1 MEVIK
6 MTLLL
11 HGSGNSATL
20 EEVRAI
26 PLPLATRTYQPVS
39 HEYLS
44 KMLVEMAEHLLPSF
58 TRAVSHYGLAS
69 EGNKMFGVHTFKSS
83 NTSMGLSIGFRNSYD
98 RSMSVGIAVGASVM
112 VCDNLALCG
121 DITIL
126 RKHTRNVIRDMQTLA
141 LAGIYRSQKAYS
153 QILEDAETMRLREID
168 DDHAHRMLGLV
179 YGRGI
184 MTPRQIPVAHREW
197 QKPVYEDFQPRTVWS
212 LYNAITEALKS
223 APPQSIM
230 EKHLA
235 LHHLFANQYGLPGVQ
250 Q

>member
-1 MEVIK
+1 

-11 HGSGNSATL
+11 NSESSAATL
-20 EEVRAI
+20 DDIRAI
-26 PLPLATRTYQPVS
+26 ALPLATRTYQPVS
-39 HEYLS
+39 HEQLS
-44 KMLVEMAEHLLPSF
+44 NMLVEMAENLLPNFSHF
-58 TRAVSHYGLAS
+58 SSHYGLAAQ
-69 EGNKMFGVHTFKSS
+69 GNKMFGVHTFKSS

-98 RSMSVGIAVGASVM
+98 RSMSLGIAVGASVL

-126 RKHTRNVIRDMQTLA
+126 RKHTLNVIRDMQTLA
-141 LAGIYRSQKAYS
+141 LSGLYRSQQAYS
-153 QILEDAETMRLREID
+153 QILEDAEAMRLVEID

-184 MTPRQIPVAHREW
+184 ITPRQIPVAHHEW
-197 QKPVYEDFQPRTVWS
+197 QKPSHADFEERTVWS

-230 EKHLA
+230 EKHLG
-235 LHHLFANQYGLPGVQ
+235 LHHLFAQQYRLTGARA
-250 Q
+250 